1 MSFKRKIYRLVLV
14 LKNYFGKFD
23 FTPPVRLTDTQE
35 LGIKIFE
42 RSLILP
48 DAELLIAPI
57 SGTYYIKSKD
67 IFIVLDG
74 NELRIVNGK
83 YEYHI
88 YVSAMSYQK
97 MSDKFKRI
105 LESKRKKMEEAM
117 LSKTNRSLS
126 EILEDVSLK
135 SK

>member
-1 MSFKRKIYRLVLV
+1 MSLKRKFYRSFLIF
-14 LKNYFGKFD
+14 KNHFGKLD
-23 FTPPVRLTDTQE
+23 FTPPEKLTANQE

-42 RSLILP
+42 KSLIIP
-48 DAELLIAPI
+48 GAELLIAPI
-57 SGTYYIKSKD
+57 SGTYYIKTED

-74 NELRIVNGK
+74 NELRIVNGR

-88 YVSAMSYQK
+88 SLTMRSYEK
-97 MSDKFKRI
+97 LTDRFKRI
-105 LESKRKKMEEAM
+105 LESRRKKMEQSM

-126 EILEDVSLK
+126 EILQDVSEK